1 MIIVLKPHATPE
13 VVDHVLERIT
23 ALGFTP
29 HLSQGVSRTIIG
41 VIGDEAKLQ
50 VEPLQAI
57 PGVEQVV
64 PILKPF
70 KLASREFHPEGSV
83 FEAKG
88 VKIGGGHLAVIAG
101 PCAIESEAILFEI
114 AGRVRDA
121 GANILRGGAFKPRT
135 SPYSFQGLG
144 RDGLKILQAAGE
156 RFGMPVVT
164 EVMDPR
170 QVEMVE
176 RYTDILQV
184 GARNM
189 QNFDLLKECGRTRV
203 PILLKRGMSATVKD
217 LLMSAEYVLSE
228 GNRQVIL
235 CERGIRTF
243 EDSTRNTL
251 DLSIVP
257 NIQGQS
263 HLPII
268 VDPSHAT
275 GPARPDPGDGAGRGG
290 LGRRRDPHRSSFVPG
305 AGSLGRASGPGSRPV
320 RPAHGRNPPA
330 RGAARVRRSTS
341 AKENRWHAHLADR
354 GQLEDE
360 PGDACRGGRA
370 GRRGQG
376 GSRPGDERARRSLSA
391 GCLSRRGRL
400 GPGRH
405 ADRPGR
411 PEHALGAG
419 GCVYRRGFRR
429 RCSSTPGA
437 RM

>member
-1 MIIVLKPHATPE
+1 MIIVLKPHASAE

-64 PILKPF
+64 PILQPF

-83 FEAKG
+83 FEIKG

-101 PCAIESEAILFEI
+101 PCAIESESLLFEI

-121 GANILRGGAFKPRT
+121 GANILRSGRVQAPDQPLQLPGARPRRAQDPPGRRRT
-135 SPYSFQGLG
+135 VRHAG
-144 RDGLKILQAAGE
+144 RDRSHGPAPG
-156 RFGMPVVT
+156 R
-164 EVMDPR
+164 D
-170 QVEMVE
+170 VE
-176 RYTDILQV
+176 RYADILQI
-184 GARNM
+184 GAAT
-189 QNFDLLKECGRTRV
+189 CRTSTCSRSAAA
-203 PILLKRGMSATVKD
+203 PGSRSCSKRGMSATVKD

-275 GPARPDPGDGAGRGG
+275 GRPDLIPAMARAAIAAGCDGIHIEVHSC
-290 LGRRRDPHRSSFVPG
+290 P
-305 AGSLGRASGPGSRPV
+305 
-320 RPAHGRNPPA
+320 
-330 RGAARVRRSTS
+330 
-341 AKENRWHAHLADR
+341 
-354 GQLEDE
+354 
-360 PGDACRGGRA
+360 
-370 GRRGQG
+370 
-376 GSRPGDERARRSLSA
+376 ERALSDGPQA
-391 GCLSRRGRL
+391 LVPDQFDRL
-400 GPGRH
+400 MDEIRQL
-405 ADRPGR
+405 A
-411 PEHALGAG
+411 ELLGKSIDVCKGEPAT
-419 GCVYRRGFRR
+419 CAP
-429 RCSSTPGA
+429 C
-437 RM
+437 

>member
-1 MIIVLKPHATPE
+1 MIIVLKPHPTPE
-13 VVDHVLERIT
+13 VVEHVLDRIA
-23 ALGFTP
+23 ALGLTP

-83 FEAKG
+83 FEARG

-101 PCAIESEAILFEI
+101 PCAVESEPLLFDV
-114 AGRVRDA
+114 AARVRKA

-144 RDGLKILQAAGE
+144 RDGLKILEAAGD
-156 RFGMPVVT
+156 RFNMPVVT

-170 QVEMVE
+170 QVEVVE
-176 RYTDILQV
+176 RHADILQI

-189 QNFDLLKECGRTRV
+189 QNFDLLKECGRTRMPV
-203 PILLKRGMSATVKD
+203 LLKRGLSATVRD

-228 GNRQVIL
+228 GNRAVIF

-275 GPARPDPGDGAGRGG
+275 GRPELIPAMARAAIAAGSDGIHIEVHSCPEQALSDGPQALVPDQFDRLMDEIRRLAKL
-290 LGRRRDPHRSSFVPG
+290 LGRSI
-305 AGSLGRASGPGSRPV
+305 
-320 RPAHGRNPPA
+320 
-330 RGAARVRRSTS
+330 
-341 AKENRWHAHLADR
+341 
-354 GQLEDE
+354 
-360 PGDACRGGRA
+360 DAVNGE
-370 GRRGQG
+370 
-376 GSRPGDERARRSLSA
+376 S
-391 GCLSRRGRL
+391 
-400 GPGRH
+400 
-405 ADRPGR
+405 
-411 PEHALGAG
+411 
-419 GCVYRRGFRR
+419 
-429 RCSSTPGA
+429 
-437 RM
+437 M

>member
-1 MIIVLKPHATPE
+1 MIIVLKPHSTPAVIE
-13 VVDHVLERIT
+13 HVLERIT

-29 HLSQGVSRTIIG
+29 HLSQGVARTIIG
-41 VIGDEAKLQ
+41 VIGDETKLQ

-64 PILKPF
+64 PIMKPF

-83 FEAKG
+83 FEARG
-88 VKIGGGHLAVIAG
+88 VKIGGGNLAVIAG
-101 PCAIESEAILFEI
+101 PCAIESESILFEI
-114 AGRVRDA
+114 AARVRDA

-144 RDGLKILQAAGE
+144 LDGLKILQAAGE
-156 RFGMPVVT
+156 RFDMPVVT

-170 QVEMVE
+170 QVEVVE
-176 RYTDILQV
+176 RYTDVLQI

-275 GPARPDPGDGAGRGG
+275 GRPDLIPPMARAAIAGGADGIHIEVHSCPERALSDGPQA
-290 LGRRRDPHRSSFVPG
+290 LVPDQFDR
-305 AGSLGRASGPGSRPV
+305 LMDEIRQ
-320 RPAHGRNPPA
+320 
-330 RGAARVRRSTS
+330 
-341 AKENRWHAHLADR
+341 LADLL
-354 GQLEDE
+354 GKSIDSCKGE
-360 PGDACRGGRA
+360 PVTCA
-370 GRRGQG
+370 
-376 GSRPGDERARRSLSA
+376 P
-391 GCLSRRGRL
+391 
-400 GPGRH
+400 
-405 ADRPGR
+405 
-411 PEHALGAG
+411 
-419 GCVYRRGFRR
+419 
-429 RCSSTPGA
+429 
-437 RM
+437 